1 MSPEGGRP
9 ADGGSG
15 NCSDDDCII
24 GINRCETVSVAVTVK
39 GNGIDAS
46 DVCTMCKREIG
57 NVDSEGSKQPYFR
70 YNGAATESEQSF
82 CDPKKH
88 PLRQYRAGPF
98 VIPMSLQSKEIMLLE
113 YIMNEDLDKW

>member
-9 ADGGSG
+9 SDGGSG
-15 NCSDDDCII
+15 NCSDDDYII
-24 GINRCETVSVAVTVK
+24 GINRCETISVAMTVK

-46 DVCTMCKREIG
+46 DVCIMCKREIG
-57 NVDSEGSKQPYFR
+57 NGDSEGSKQPCFR
-70 YNGAATESEQSF
+70 YNSAATESEQSF

-88 PLRQYRAGPF
+88 PLRQYRASPF
-98 VIPMSLQSKEIMLLE
+98 VVPMSLQSKEIMLLE